1 MRKGIIEML
10 KKWLLPIMLVVL
22 VILFWHPVLFNNE
35 FFYDDLDFIK
45 VFESGQFSLPYMFAP
60 HNEHFMP
67 IFKVKFFLLYKMFG
81 SNIVPPMILSI
92 ALHIA
97 NVLLFFYLCT
107 LLFSGRKWLPFLTA
121 VFFAANS
128 AYFEVIHWFIVINTA
143 SSLFFLL
150 ATLILLHRYA
160 IDKKN
165 WQLWL
170 SLAASFFIPMG
181 FSLGLIGIAFV
192 ILYAWQVLRLPTI
205 KIAVKYLAV
214 WLAFLVIYGIFVVGA
229 GRVGGGSFT
238 LDILRIIQYI
248 SFGFLGAFLK
258 TMGFTMMV
266 FPYST
271 ILAIILTIQM
281 LFLGYFFVLYFF
293 LNCKEERA
301 PVLGEREIVRFC
313 LISAL
318 ISYAAVAV
326 TRSSLGVDAFLS
338 WGRYH
343 YFPVFFLSILAGNA
357 VTPIYNILGKIFN
370 RKRVMIYFILLFAIY
385 LATQLIL
392 IRQKAFS
399 SIRLEGSIP
408 KLEAIV

>member
-1 MRKGIIEML
+1 ML
-10 KKWLLPIMLVVL
+10 KKWLLPILLVVL
-22 VILFWHPVLFNNE
+22 VIIFWHPVLFNNE

-45 VFESGQFSLPYMFAP
+45 VFESGQFSLPYMFTP

-67 IFKVKFFLLYKMFG
+67 IFKMKFFLLYKMFG
-81 SNIVPPMILSI
+81 VNIVPPMILSI

-97 NVLLFFYLCT
+97 NCLLFFYLCT
-107 LLFSGRKWLPFLTA
+107 LLFPGRKWLPFLTA
-121 VFFAANS
+121 VFFAVNS

-160 IDKKN
+160 LDKKN

-181 FSLGLIGIAFV
+181 FSLGLMGVAFV
-192 ILYAWQVLRLPTI
+192 ILYAWLVLKLPAI

-229 GRVGGGSFT
+229 GKVGGGSFT
-238 LDILRIIQYI
+238 FDILRIIQYI
-248 SFGFLGAFLK
+248 FFGFLGAFLK
-258 TMGFTMMV
+258 TMGFNIMV
-266 FPYST
+266 FPWST
-271 ILAIILTIQM
+271 VLAIILAIQ
-281 LFLGYFFVLYFF
+281 LVFLGYFFVLYFF
-293 LNCKEERA
+293 LNRKEERA
-301 PVLGEREIVRFC
+301 PVLGERGIVRFC
-313 LISAL
+313 LLSAL

-343 YFPVFFLSILAGNA
+343 YFPVFFLSILAGSA
-357 VTPIYNILGKIFN
+357 VTPIYNILSKIFN
-370 RKRVMIYFILLFAIY
+370 RRRVMIYFILLFALY

-399 SIRLEGSIP
+399 SIRLEGSLPKIEIP
-408 KLEAIV
+408 A

>member
-1 MRKGIIEML
+1 ML
-10 KKWLLPIMLVVL
+10 KKWLLPLLL
-22 VILFWHPVLFNNE
+22 VILVIAFWHPVLFNNE

-45 VFESGQFSLPYMFAP
+45 VFQSGQFSLQYMFTP
-60 HNEHFMP
+60 HNEHLMP
-67 IFKVKFFLLYKMFG
+67 IFKMKFFLLYKMFG
-81 SNIVPPMILSI
+81 TNIVPPMMLSI
-92 ALHIA
+92 TLHIA
-97 NVLLFFYLCT
+97 NCLLFFYLCT
-107 LLFSGRKWLPFLTA
+107 LLFLGRRWLPFLTA
-121 VFFAANS
+121 VFFAVNS

-160 IDKKN
+160 LDKKN

-181 FSLGLIGIAFV
+181 FSLGLVGVAFV
-192 ILYAWQVLRLPTI
+192 ILYAWLVLKLPAT
-205 KIAVKYLAV
+205 KVAVKYLAV
-214 WLAFLVIYGIFVVGA
+214 WLAFLVIYGFFVVGA
-229 GRVGGGSFT
+229 GKVGGGSFT
-238 LDILRIIQYI
+238 FDILRILQYI
-248 SFGFLGAFLK
+248 FFGFLGALLK
-258 TMGFTMMV
+258 TMGFNIMV

-271 ILAIILTIQM
+271 ILAIILAIQ
-281 LFLGYFFVLYFF
+281 LFFLGYFFILYFF
-293 LNCKEERA
+293 LNRKEDRM
-301 PVLGEREIVRFC
+301 PVLGERGIVRFC

-343 YFPVFFLSILAGNA
+343 YFPVFFLSILAGSA
-357 VTPIYNILGKIFN
+357 ITPIYNIFKKVFN
-370 RKRVMIYFILLFAIY
+370 PKRVTIYFILLFVIY

-392 IRQKAFS
+392 IRQKSFS
-399 SIRLEGSIP
+399 SIRLEGSLP